1 MNCDELKPLV
11 FDYLDEKL
19 DPESIARFTA
29 HMDDCPECREQVS
42 LLRQTWMGLAELPQE
57 EPSDRLRE
65 RFYTML
71 ESQQVAAKPI
81 RQPIRAWFR
90 NLRILPLIPQGVAAG
105 VLLVAG
111 ILIGTQ
117 MKNGESVDELRNE
130 VQLLSQRVTLSLLQQ
145 DSVSERLR
153 GVRFGRESAVYD
165 EEVVLALIDAV
176 GYDESVNVRLAAID
190 ALKPYLSQREVLN
203 SMVTF
208 LGREKSPL
216 VQVSLVDALLGTNRL
231 ETLETLEVMSK
242 DAEVDDSV
250 RAHVRTRLEE
260 SV

>member
-1 MNCDELKPLV
+1 MNCDELKPLI
-11 FDYLDEKL
+11 FDYLDENL
-19 DPESIARFTA
+19 DPQITARFKA
-29 HMDDCPECREQVS
+29 HMDDCPECWDEVS
-42 LLRQTWMGLAELPQE
+42 LLQHTWMSMAELPQE

-65 RFYTML
+65 RFYAML
-71 ESQQVAAKPI
+71 ESQQVAAKPV
-81 RQPIRAWFR
+81 RQPLGVWIR
-90 NLRILPLIPQGVAAG
+90 NLGIFPLIPQVIAAG

-117 MKNGESVDELRNE
+117 MKNGGNVDELRNE

-231 ETLETLEVMSK
+231 EALETLKVMSN
-242 DAEVDDSV
+242 DTEVIDSV
-250 RAHVRTRLEE
+250 RAHVQTRLKE

>member
-1 MNCDELKPLV
+1 MNCAELNDLV
-11 FDYLDEKL
+11 FDHLDERL
-19 DPESIARFTA
+19 DPECGARFTA
-29 HMDDCPECREQVS
+29 HMDDCPDCRERVS
-42 LLRQTWMGLAELPQE
+42 VLRHTWMGLAELPQE

-81 RQPIRAWFR
+81 RQPIGAWFR
-90 NLRILPLIPQGVAAG
+90 NLGIFPLIPQGVAAG

-117 MKNGESVDELRNE
+117 MKNGGSVDELRNE

-231 ETLETLEVMSK
+231 ETLETLKVMSN